1 MRYFLRKLYE
11 NSVIRACAK
20 WIFPERAKVALV
32 KYININDRV
41 NLEATNLNKIKR
53 QNWYQAL
60 KPGAIY
66 IDCGMNLGQVAQ
78 LFVEKGAIVYG
89 FEPNPKCIA
98 ELQKKFGSN
107 PNVHLYQKG
116 VLDKPLNTKLYLE
129 SYGKYDVFF
138 SEESSIYNVRK
149 CFKGDAIDIECIDL
163 CAFIEELQ
171 TEVDVLKLDIE
182 GAEYPV
188 VTKLIES
195 GVFKKIKHIVCG
207 SHAHCTPGV
216 FDEQDAKLRALIRE
230 KGITS
235 IELDFLNY

>member
-1 MRYFLRKLYE
+1 MKHFLHKLYE
-11 NSVIRACAK
+11 NRIIRACVR
-20 WIFPERAKVALV
+20 WIFPERARAMLV
-32 KYININDRV
+32 KWMGSTGREERC
-41 NLEATNLNKIKR
+41 LEELRNTD
-53 QNWYQAL
+53 WYQAL

-78 LFVEKGAIVYG
+78 LFVEKGAVVYG

-149 CFKGDAIDIECIDL
+149 SFKGDTIDIECIDL
-163 CAFIEELQ
+163 CAFIEGLQ
-171 TEVDVLKLDIE
+171 TEIDVLKLAVE
-182 GAEYPV
+182 GCEYPIV
-188 VTKLIES
+188 IKLIET
-195 GVFKKIKHIVCG
+195 GLYKKIKHMLVVT
-207 SHAHCTPGV
+207 HVHCMPG
-216 FDEQDAKLRALIRE
+216 FDEQDAKLRLLIRE

-235 IELDFLNY
+235 IQLDFNY